1 MSSAVQALI
10 EGNPA
15 RNSPTGGSGSA
26 SLRNC
31 GSPQAVLSSQ
41 PVPQGAQDKGDN
53 GSATVLWYLP
63 TLGAGLSDPVRKP
76 NNPNRTWPAWTTG
89 LTEQARR

>member
-15 RNSPTGGSGSA
+15 RNSPTGDSGSA

-41 PVPQGAQDKGDN
+41 LVAQGAQDKGDD

-63 TLGAGLSDPVRKP
+63 TESWGLDC
-76 NNPNRTWPAWTTG
+76 
-89 LTEQARR
+89 QIQ